1 MSQLILPDLIGLKI
15 NISRKIIHSTLIQE
29 ATSGKE
35 VRSAYWSYPRYILGL
50 NFSVLRSASKPTYV
64 EYERL
69 IGFLQRMAGQQDSF
83 LFAIPDDQSVVN
95 MPFGVGNGTTTAFQ
109 LQRTLV
115 PASDISETNKAL
127 WKYFPSN
134 VDGFE
139 PIYNTSTTPAPPVIS
154 VNGSVV
160 TTGYSITNGLVTFT
174 TAPLNGYILTW
185 TGSYYWRCRVNTDD
199 TEFQRFLNGYY
210 EASIELIT
218 VK

>member
-1 MSQLILPDLIGLKI
+1 MSQLILPNLIGLKI

-35 VRSAYWSYPRYILGL
+35 VRSAYWSYPRYVLNL
-50 NFSVLRSASKPTYV
+50 NFSVLRSASKPTYN

-83 LFAIPDDQSVVN
+83 LFAIPDDQSVTD
-95 MPFGVGNGTTTAFQ
+95 MPFGVGNGTTTSFQ

-115 PASDISETNKAL
+115 PTSDIAETNKAL

-134 VDGFE
+134 ADGFE
-139 PIYNTSTTPAPPVIS
+139 PIFNTNSTPIIS

-160 TTGYSITNGLVTFT
+160 TSGYSINNGLVTFT
-174 TAPLNGYILTW
+174 NPPANNHLLTW
-185 TGSYYWRCRVNTDD
+185 TGTYFWRCRVNTDE